1 MKQVKMAIIT
11 AFLGQQRDRFNYYH
25 EDISLEKK
33 FELMSRIKG
42 ADGVEI
48 VFPYEV
54 NDAKLTRELL
64 DKYQLNIAALN
75 VNIKAE
81 PEFRAGGISNL
92 DRTVR
97 QKAVDFIKRA
107 KDFAQAIG
115 ANKVTCCPLADGY
128 EYAFQYNYS
137 KAWANIVETIGEA
150 ASYKKEMPL
159 FVEYKPS
166 ETRGKCFID
175 SAAKALLLLKD
186 VGIKET
192 GVTLDFGHS
201 IYGNENP
208 AEALCLLEMSPYSYY
223 IHTNDNDQRWDWDYF
238 IGSKHYLD
246 YVEFLYYLKKFG
258 YSDYITSDTNP
269 TRWDIVDTFETNNR
283 ITNKI
288 WNALDQ
294 IDSVEMD
301 EVIAGGNFFEGWK
314 RIENAFFVK

>member
-1 MKQVKMAIIT
+1 MKDVKMAIIT

-25 EDISLEKK
+25 DDLSLEQK
-33 FELMSRIKG
+33 FALMNRING

-54 NDAKLTRELL
+54 NDAKLTRDLL
-64 DKYQLNIAALN
+64 NKYHLNIAALN

-81 PEFRAGGISNL
+81 PEFRAGSLSNL
-92 DRTVR
+92 DKAVR
-97 QKAVDFIKRA
+97 AKAVDYMKRA

-128 EYAFQYNYS
+128 EYAFQYNYV
-137 KAWANIVETIGEA
+137 KAWSNIVETVGEA
-150 ASYKKEMPL
+150 ASYKKEIPL
-159 FVEYKPS
+159 FIEYKPS

-208 AEALCLLEMSPYSYY
+208 AEALCLLEASPYSYY

-246 YVEFLYYLKKFG
+246 YVEFLYYLKKFN

-283 ITNKI
+283 ITKNI

-294 IDSVEMD
+294 IDSAEMD
-301 EVIAGGNFFEGWK
+301 KIIAGGNFFEGWK
-314 RIENAFFVK
+314 KIENAFFVK